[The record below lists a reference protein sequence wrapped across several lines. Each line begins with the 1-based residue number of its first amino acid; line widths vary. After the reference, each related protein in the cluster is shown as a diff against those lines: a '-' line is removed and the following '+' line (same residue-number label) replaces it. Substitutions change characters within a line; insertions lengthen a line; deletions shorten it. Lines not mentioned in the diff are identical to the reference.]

1 MLLLKN
7 AGVMRQSTINKF
19 LVILLCLAAIATKAQ
34 DTAGVKKAMLQLNT
48 ALVAKDTATIKT
60 LVHPQ
65 VSFGHS
71 NGWVQS
77 CSDVINDLYNEK
89 LQYRSIEEQGIISL
103 QLTKSTAI
111 VRNRLSVQG
120 VVNGTIAF
128 DMSLHVLQ
136 VWIKVKKKW
145 VLLARQ
151 SIKAG

>member
-1 MLLLKN
+1 
-7 AGVMRQSTINKF
+7 MRQSTINKF
-19 LVILLCLAAIATKAQ
+19 LVILLCIAVTTAKAQ
-34 DTAGVKKAMLQLNT
+34 DTAGVKNAMLQLNM
-48 ALVAKDTATIKT
+48 ALVAKDTATIKK

-71 NGWVQS
+71 NGWVQAYS
-77 CSDVINDLYNEK
+77 NVINDLCNGR
-89 LQYRSIEEQGIISL
+89 LQYRSIEEQGVTSL

-120 VVNGTIAF
+120 VVNGNTAF
-128 DMSLHVLQ
+128 DMHLYVLQ
-136 VWIKVKKKW
+136 VWVKVKRKW